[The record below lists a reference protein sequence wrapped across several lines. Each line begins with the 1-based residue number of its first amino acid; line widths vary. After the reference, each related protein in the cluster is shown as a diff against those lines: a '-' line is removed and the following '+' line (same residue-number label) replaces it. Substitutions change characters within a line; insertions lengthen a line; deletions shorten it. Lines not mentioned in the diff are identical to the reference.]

1 MTVSEVWRPHAPAGG
16 ALAPQ
21 NRFSVQVI
29 MSKGTVVA
37 AGGKS
42 FRGRQGERERERERK
57 RERERER
64 KRASGDT
71 HSDFHV
77 PV

>member
-1 MTVSEVWRPHAPAGG
+1 MTIFEVWRPHAPAGG

-37 AGGKS
+37 TVGQS
-42 FRGRQGERERERERK
+42 FRGRQGEGGERERE
-57 RERERER
+57 
-64 KRASGDT
+64 SGDT

>member
-1 MTVSEVWRPHAPAGG
+1 MTIFEVWRPHAPAGG

-37 AGGKS
+37 PVGQS
-42 FRGRQGERERERERK
+42 FRGRQGEGGERE
-57 RERERER
+57 
-64 KRASGDT
+64 SGDT

>member
-1 MTVSEVWRPHAPAGG
+1 MTIFEVWRPHAPAGG

-29 MSKGTVVA
+29 MSRGTVVA
-37 AGGKS
+37 TVGKS
-42 FRGRQGERERERERK
+42 FRGRQGEGERE
-57 RERERER
+57 
-64 KRASGDT
+64 RASGDT